1 MDSNTPTQDNLA
13 FLDYE
18 LRPAH
23 RLLFRDGKTVAIGG
37 RAFDLLVVLVSQPG
51 RVLSIPILM
60 RGVWRRSVVSEANL
74 RVQINTLRKLLGDR
88 GPMQPIVTVAG
99 RGYCFTAPVRQVVAG
114 GERLAGGEDT
124 GW

>member
-1 MDSNTPTQDNLA
+1 MNGDDTRPGTLA

-23 RLLFRDGKTVAIGG
+23 RQLVRDGKAVAIGG
-37 RAFDLLVVLVSQPG
+37 RAFDLLVVLASQPG

-60 RGVWRRSVVSEANL
+60 HGVWRRTVVDEANL

-88 GPMQPIVTVAG
+88 GPGSPIVTVSG
-99 RGYCFTAPVRQVVAG
+99 RGYCFTAPVRQVGAG
-114 GERLAGGEDT
+114 LGRLGEDA